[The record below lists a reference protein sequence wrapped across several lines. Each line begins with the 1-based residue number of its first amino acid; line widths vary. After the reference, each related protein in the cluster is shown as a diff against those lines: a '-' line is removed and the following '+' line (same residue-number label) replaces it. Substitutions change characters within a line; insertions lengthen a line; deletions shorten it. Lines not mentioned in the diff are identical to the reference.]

1 MDKKFDQLNIHQKL
15 ESVIKDLVD
24 KELSLKDGIKE
35 FERIYVE
42 MAAKKYKGNKTKMAK
57 ALGIHRNT
65 LLNYT
70 KSLKTKK
77 KS

>member
-24 KELSLKDGIKE
+24 KELSLKDGIRE

-42 MAAKKYKGNKTKMAK
+42 MTAKKYKGNKTKMAK

-70 KSLKTKK
+70 KSLKPKK